1 MTQLEQL
8 VYSLLQTNFNNFGNV
23 ILLWMVLY
31 ILSLVVDFVMTY
43 RFHKAVLAELKQ
55 DKNAISYIDLK

>member
-8 VYSLLQTNFNNFGNV
+8 IYNLLETNFNSLGNV
-23 ILLWMVLY
+23 VLLWMVLY

-55 DKNAISYIDLK
+55 DKNAIGYLDV

>member
-8 VYSLLQTNFNNFGNV
+8 IYNLFETNFNSLGNV
-23 ILLWMVLY
+23 VLLWMVLY

-55 DKNAISYIDLK
+55 DKNAISYLDI

>member
-8 VYSLLQTNFNNFGNV
+8 VYNLLETNLNNLGQV
-23 ILLWMVLY
+23 VLLWMVLF
-31 ILSLVVDFVMTY
+31 ILSLLVDFVMTY

-55 DKNAISYIDLK
+55 DKNAISYLDI